1 MSRFAAAA
9 NALLNPATTLVITLW
24 GDVTPTRPRFPPS
37 PRIVRD
43 TSVNRQRLSILT
55 DAINAGQRAC
65 RRVRARRKGAQN
77 GFLKPCVARFE
88 SCRGRQRF
96 CRSGTAR
103 SPCDTGA
110 ACRSTDCP
118 RPAAS
123 NSHEVVRF
131 GVTGMRV
138 LPAPRATRLGTG
150 AVAITS
156 ARSVELEEAS
166 TEPRECSDPGHGSY
180 QNESRRDPPLDAVDV
195 SPELGLDALAVA
207 VSAALS
213 EVAHQRQI

>member
-1 MSRFAAAA
+1 VTLGLRAAQRIAHGPRHRA
-9 NALLNPATTLVITLW
+9 H
-24 GDVTPTRPRFPPS
+24 TR
-37 PRIVRD
+37 
-43 TSVNRQRLSILT
+43 
-55 DAINAGQRAC
+55 
-65 RRVRARRKGAQN
+65 
-77 GFLKPCVARFE
+77 
-88 SCRGRQRF
+88 
-96 CRSGTAR
+96 
-103 SPCDTGA
+103 
-110 ACRSTDCP
+110 
-118 RPAAS
+118 
-123 NSHEVVRF
+123 VVRF

-138 LPAPRATRLGTG
+138 LPALRATRFGTV